1 MSLDEMQARCDAAT
15 PGPWRH
21 EDRGGWAYPAP
32 PAVVGPEHKPGVFG
46 GHQTITQLT
55 EGGGRVWGTVGKYE
69 LEQRNAAFIAHAR
82 TDMPRLIA
90 ALRVAMEGLERA
102 NAALDET
109 FSHFNK
115 SSLQVVAGTQLGIAA
130 ALARVTAI
138 LEGK

>member
-90 ALRVAMEGLERA
+90 ALRVAMEGLGETGGYRGPT
-102 NAALDET
+102 AADCD
-109 FSHFNK
+109 
-115 SSLQVVAGTQLGIAA
+115 A